1 MPAFQRSLFGTHLK
15 KRTTGRRR
23 VAAGYRR
30 GIDKGLKMQ
39 VISIPAD
46 KTDEHFGPF
55 LRRAAMMDMPG
66 SSEWTR
72 KMLGCEPTDQG

>member
-1 MPAFQRSLFGTHLK
+1 
-15 KRTTGRRR
+15 
-23 VAAGYRR
+23 
-30 GIDKGLKMQ
+30 MQ

-72 KMLGCEPTDQG
+72 KMLGCEPTGPGMIEDLANMKY